1 MNPSKHL
8 ALVYIMPVGLFFLL
22 CFGCGPSEENPQVI
36 EDRIMAHVNALAS
49 PKMEGRETGTNG
61 EKMAATWLDSAFRSL
76 DLVVKGDV
84 DAIQTFQ
91 YKPHPPMQM
100 HGMGDTATLGMALV
114 QEIEGLNVL
123 YATNAKPTSEWGVL
137 AAHYDHLGYGT
148 EGSLFRG
155 DPSLHYGADDNASG
169 VAAMLEMAYRFKDNS
184 SENPILWAGFSGE
197 EKGLWGSNHF
207 CKNSTIGLDSI
218 KYMINLDMVGRMR
231 GDTLAVYGTG
241 TSPEW
246 MALLEACNTDSLTL
260 IPSASGV
267 GPSDHTSFYLKDIPV
282 LHFFTGQH
290 PDYHKPSDTPEK
302 INVLGIRK
310 VVDFVERIMRALDQK
325 SDWPFTATIDQD
337 KDSTPSFKVTLGV
350 IPDYLFDGQ
359 GMRIDGISE
368 GRPASNANMKR
379 GDVVV
384 SIDTVMVTDM
394 MTYMQALS
402 MFDVGQTSTVVVK
415 RGDKNVAVDVT
426 WD

>member
-1 MNPSKHL
+1 M
-8 ALVYIMPVGLFFLL
+8 
-22 CFGCGPSEENPQVI
+22 
-36 EDRIMAHVNALAS
+36 RHVNALAS

-61 EKMAATWLDSAFRSL
+61 EKMAAAWLDSAFRSL
-76 DLVVKGDV
+76 DLIVKGDV

-100 HGMGDTATLGMALV
+100 HGVGDTATLGMALV

-123 YATNAKPTSEWGVL
+123 YATDVSPSSEWGVL
-137 AAHYDHLGYGT
+137 AAHYDHLGYGA

-155 DPSLHYGADDNASG
+155 DPSLHFGADDNASG
-169 VAAMLEMAYRFKDNS
+169 VAALLEMAFRFTKYS
-184 SENPILWAGFSGE
+184 PENPILWAGFSGE

-207 CKNSTIGLDSI
+207 CKNSTVGLDSI
-218 KYMINLDMVGRMR
+218 KYMINLDMIGRMR

-246 MALLEACNTDSLTL
+246 MALLETCNTDSLIL
-260 IPSASGV
+260 IPSESGV
-267 GPSDHTSFYLKDIPV
+267 GPSDHTSFYLEDIPV

-290 PDYHKPSDTPEK
+290 PDYHKPSDTPDK
-302 INVLGIRK
+302 INAVGIRK
-310 VVDFVERIMRALDQK
+310 VVDFVERIMRDLDQK

-337 KDSTPSFKVTLGV
+337 KNSTPSFKVTLGV
-350 IPDYLFDGQ
+350 MPDYLFDGQ
-359 GMRIDGISE
+359 GMRIDGVSE
-368 GRPASNANMKR
+368 GRPASNSNMQR
-379 GDVVV
+379 GDIVL
-384 SIDTVMVTDM
+384 SIDTIKVTDM
-394 MTYMQALS
+394 MTYMKALS
-402 MFDVGQTSTVVVK
+402 MFSEGQTSTVVVR

>member
-22 CFGCGPSEENPQVI
+22 CCGCGSTNETPQVI
-36 EDRIMAHVNALAS
+36 ENRIMSHVNALAS
-49 PKMEGRETGTNG
+49 PLMEGRETGTNG
-61 EKMAATWLDSAFRSL
+61 EKMAAAWLDSTFRSL
-76 DLVVKGDV
+76 DLVSKGDV
-84 DAIQTFQ
+84 DAIQTFH

-114 QEIEGLNVL
+114 QEIEGFNVL
-123 YATNAKPTSEWGVL
+123 YASNSAPTSEWGVL
-137 AAHYDHLGYGT
+137 AAHYDHLGYGA

-155 DPSLHYGADDNASG
+155 DPSLHFGADDNASG
-169 VAAMLEMAYRFKDNS
+169 VAAMLEVAKRFTRNS
-184 SENPILWAGFSGE
+184 PTNPILWAGFSGE

-207 CKNSTIGLDSI
+207 CKNATVGLDSI

-246 MALLEACNTDSLTL
+246 MELLEACNSDSLTL
-260 IPSASGV
+260 IPSESGV
-267 GPSDHTSFYLKDIPV
+267 GPSDHTSFYLEDIPV

-290 PDYHKPSDTPEK
+290 PDYHKPSDTSDK
-302 INVLGIRK
+302 INAEGIRK
-310 VVDFVERIMRALDQK
+310 VVDFVERIMRSLDQK
-325 SDWPFTATIDQD
+325 PKWPFTPTVDQD

-359 GMRIDGISE
+359 GMRIDGVSA
-368 GRPASNANMKR
+368 GRPAANANLKR

-384 SIDTVMVTDM
+384 SIDTVKVTDM

-402 MFDVGQTSTVVVK
+402 LFDAGQTSTVVVN
-415 RGDKNVAVDVT
+415 RGDKNIAVDVT

>member
-1 MNPSKHL
+1 MS
-8 ALVYIMPVGLFFLL
+8 
-22 CFGCGPSEENPQVI
+22 
-36 EDRIMAHVNALAS
+36 HVNALAS
-49 PKMEGRETGTNG
+49 PLMEGRETGTNG
-61 EKMAATWLDSAFRSL
+61 EKMAAAWLDSTFRSL
-76 DLVVKGDV
+76 DLVSKGDV
-84 DAIQTFQ
+84 DAIQTFH

-114 QEIEGLNVL
+114 QEIEGFNVL
-123 YATNAKPTSEWGVL
+123 YASNSAPTSEWGVL
-137 AAHYDHLGYGT
+137 AAHYDHLGYGA

-155 DPSLHYGADDNASG
+155 DPSLHFGADDNASG
-169 VAAMLEMAYRFKDNS
+169 VAAMLEVAKRFTRNS
-184 SENPILWAGFSGE
+184 PTNPILWAGFSGE

-207 CKNSTIGLDSI
+207 CKNATVGLDSI

-246 MALLEACNTDSLTL
+246 MELLEACNSDSLTL
-260 IPSASGV
+260 IPSVSGV
-267 GPSDHTSFYLKDIPV
+267 GPSDHTSFYLEDIPV

-290 PDYHKPSDTPEK
+290 PDYHKPSDTSDK
-302 INVLGIRK
+302 INAEGIRK
-310 VVDFVERIMRALDQK
+310 VVDFVERIMRSLDQK
-325 SDWPFTATIDQD
+325 PKWPFTPTVDQD

-359 GMRIDGISE
+359 GMRIDGVSA
-368 GRPASNANMKR
+368 GRPAANANLKR

-384 SIDTVMVTDM
+384 SIDTVKVTDM

-402 MFDVGQTSTVVVK
+402 LFDAGQTSTVVVN
-415 RGDKNVAVDVT
+415 RGDKNIAVDVT
-426 WD
+426 WDRIEPSDFIAPECWRGKSGQRRAPHFSKGRHNENCDR